1 MMASNLQ
8 KSAEL
13 EGVTILLVEDSWQV
27 AKALKSLLQ
36 ILGADVAGPA
46 ATVADAEHLIS
57 EHIPDV
63 ALVDFN
69 LRGGEQASG
78 VIDRLYGHGVP
89 VIVITGYAVIPLAPE
104 KAVAILQKPI
114 TSAELLATLRPVIAQ
129 KTRVRGSLS

>member
-8 KSAEL
+8 KSMEL
-13 EGVTILLVEDSWQV
+13 EGVSILLVEDSWQV

-46 ATVADAEHLIS
+46 ATVVDAEHLIS

-78 VIDRLYGHGVP
+78 VIDRLYDHGVP

-114 TSAELLATLRPVIAQ
+114 TGAELLATLRPVIA
-129 KTRVRGSLS
+129 KTRVRDSLS

>member
-13 EGVTILLVEDSWQV
+13 EGVSILLVEDSWQV

>member
-13 EGVTILLVEDSWQV
+13 EGVSILLVEDSWQV

-78 VIDRLYGHGVP
+78 VIDRLYDHGVP

>member
-1 MMASNLQ
+1 MASNLQ

-13 EGVTILLVEDSWQV
+13 EGVSILLVEDSWQV

-78 VIDRLYGHGVP
+78 VIDRLYDHGVP